1 MAKTV
6 LLGNEKEQKDKAK
19 KKAAKEKKKQGRR
32 GIIRWFKDII
42 SELKKVTWPSRK
54 DLFNY
59 TLAVIAVIAVAAI
72 LVGAIDF
79 GLGRLFRLVMGS

>member
-1 MAKTV
+1 LETKRNRRIRPRRR
-6 LLGNEKEQKDKAK
+6 LPRKR
-19 KKAAKEKKKQGRR
+19 KKQGRR

>member
-19 KKAAKEKKKQGRR
+19 KQAAKKQKKQGRR
-32 GIIRWFKDII
+32 GVIRFFKDII

-59 TLAVIAVIAVAAI
+59 TLAVIAVIVVSAL
-72 LVGAIDF
+72 LVGVIDF
-79 GLGRLFRLVMGS
+79 GLGRLFKLVMGS